1 MTLATFPLPSH
12 GLPKTGWLG
21 KSKHNQ
27 GMQPCTLTNNPRLLY
42 NHPWKSAAEEK
53 RMRGKIW
60 LMLCGLLC
68 LALPSYA
75 QEATPEATEEAAP
88 PQVLTIWWP
97 DALVSPD
104 NEDALDT
111 LLDQT
116 EDFATTQE
124 NTEVVLRLK
133 RVGTIGGIMPTL
145 RTASIV
151 APNALP
157 TLTLVRRQDLISL
170 VRSGTVQSLEN
181 AIPSSIIS
189 DLGTTLPLG
198 QVNGELYGIP
208 YMLAFQ
214 HLVYRPQPGVDYQG
228 WSYTDLLAREQGFVF
243 PASQATG
250 VSDVLL
256 LQYLAAGGTLNRD
269 GELLL
274 DEEALVTT
282 LSFYEAASD
291 AALVTGFTLNYP
303 AQEEYRAN
311 FLNGEIN
318 TAVFDSHEYLSM
330 VQDEPELQIAPIP
343 TPTGEQ
349 AAILNGWMWVM
360 IAPDRE
366 QRQLA
371 LDYIRWMMEPARQTE
386 LASEAL
392 MLPSQLSA
400 LEESSVSEVELDPY
414 IGFLESPF
422 ISPAQAE
429 VGSLGQLLQEA
440 TASVITLERTTEEA
454 TEYVLDRHDGDAE

>member
-1 MTLATFPLPSH
+1 
-12 GLPKTGWLG
+12 
-21 KSKHNQ
+21 
-27 GMQPCTLTNNPRLLY
+27 
-42 NHPWKSAAEEK
+42 
-53 RMRGKIW
+53 MRRNIW
-60 LMLCGLLC
+60 LILCGVLC
-68 LALPSYA
+68 LALPLHA
-75 QEATPEATEEAAP
+75 QEATQEATEEVIP

-97 DALVSPD
+97 DVLVSPD
-104 NEDALDT
+104 NEDALDA

-116 EDFATTQE
+116 EDFTNTQE
-124 NTEVVLRLK
+124 NTEVVLRVK
-133 RVGTIGGIMPTL
+133 RVGTIGGIMSTL

-151 APNALP
+151 APEALP

-170 VRSGTVQSLEN
+170 VRSGTAQTLEN
-181 AIPSSIIS
+181 AIPSSTIS
-189 DLGTTLPLG
+189 NLGNILPLG

-208 YMLAFQ
+208 YMLNFQ

-228 WSYTDLLAREQGFVF
+228 WSYTDLLAREQGFAF

-256 LQYLAAGGTLNRD
+256 LQYLAAGGSLDRD
-269 GELLL
+269 GMLLL
-274 DEEALVTT
+274 DEEALRTT
-282 LSFYEAASD
+282 IEFYEAASN
-291 AALVTGFTLNYP
+291 AEVVNGFTLNY
-303 AQEEYRAN
+303 ATQNDYEAEFR
-311 FLNGEIN
+311 NGTYN
-318 TAVFDSHEYLSM
+318 TAVFDSHEYLRM

-343 TPTGEQ
+343 TPAGEQ

-371 LDYIRWMMEPARQTE
+371 LNYIRWMLEPERQIE
-386 LASEAL
+386 LAGEAL

-400 LEESSVSEVELDPY
+400 MEESSISGVDLDPY
-414 IGFLESPF
+414 IGFLENPF

-440 TASVITLERTTEEA
+440 TSSVITLERTTEEA
-454 TEYVLDRHDGDAE
+454 TDYVLDRYDGDAE